1 MGHHLLVY
9 GVFGWCAE
17 ILWTALSALITGVRG
32 DLGDDVGLLKLS
44 REQRLRLLGHTYL
57 WMFPL
62 YGVGG
67 LLFER
72 VHDAIRGWPWPGRG
86 ALWTVLIFA
95 VEYVAGAALC
105 RLTGRCPWDYSYSRY
120 HLHGLIRFDYVP
132 VWFAFGLALERVH
145 DAVAAM

>member
-1 MGHHLLVY
+1 MAHHLLVY

-62 YGVGG
+62 YGAGG

-72 VHDAIRGWPWPGRG
+72 VHEAIRGWPWLGRG
-86 ALWTVLIFA
+86 ALWIVLIFI

-120 HLHGLIRFDYVP
+120 HLHGLIRFDYAP

-145 DAVAAM
+145 DAVAAT